1 MGSSLKLGSA
11 GTSFYHGNVKYVTI
25 ISLIQNMLN
34 ICHKSPNILEYVCHR
49 FHSEMLNTSTHKIC
63 ELNSTGRDLGAVSEE
78 PKEDF
83 DVNRYISGQ
92 SPLLK
97 DSHYYFP

>member
-1 MGSSLKLGSA
+1 
-11 GTSFYHGNVKYVTI
+11 
-25 ISLIQNMLN
+25 MLN
-34 ICHKSPNILEYVCHR
+34 ICYKSPNILEYVCHMIK
-49 FHSEMLNTSTHKIC
+49 SEMLNTSTHKIC